1 MGKRSKDR
9 ELHWRGLID
18 RQAASGQKVAAFC
31 RQASISAP
39 SFYFWKRRLKRRD
52 TQGATRER
60 SVARDSR
67 ELPGV
72 QIVPVHI
79 ESGSGSP
86 IRILLP
92 QGVSVEVTSEI
103 AAQTVTSLLRAV
115 REAHL
120 C

>member
-1 MGKRSKDR
+1 
-9 ELHWRGLID
+9 LID
-18 RQAASGQKVAAFC
+18 RQAASGQNVAAFC
-31 RQASISAP
+31 QQASVSAP
-39 SFYFWKRRLKRRD
+39 GFYFWKRKLKQRD
-52 TQGATRER
+52 AQAATRER
-60 SVARDSR
+60 PVARDSR

-79 ESGSGSP
+79 ESSSGSP

-103 AAQTVTSLLRAV
+103 AANTVTSLLRAV
-115 REAHL
+115 REAHA

>member
-1 MGKRSKDR
+1 MGQSSKDR

-18 RQAASGQKVAAFC
+18 RQAASGQSIATFC
-31 RQASISAP
+31 RHASVSAP
-39 SFYFWKRRLKRRD
+39 SFYFWKRKLKQRD
-52 TQGATRER
+52 ALAATRQKP
-60 SVARDSR
+60 DTKGSR

-79 ESGSGSP
+79 ESRSSSP

-92 QGVSVEVTSEI
+92 HGVSVEVAPEL
-103 AAQTVTSLLRAV
+103 AAYTVASLLRAV
-115 REAHL
+115 REAHA